1 MAFISGKDGT
11 LFASD
16 TEVTQLT
23 HWRIEKSVRHKAYT
37 ANDTGGSRKRVAG
50 ARDCTGRFEIQL
62 TESGNVPVEEG
73 DAVTLELHVDDSG
86 NNYYEVPAV
95 IDRVRAETD
104 VSEGKTVA
112 QSIDFSGN
120 GPIAAFGILA
130 GTGGSSSSGS

>member
-1 MAFISGKDGT
+1 MPFISGKDGT
-11 LFASD
+11 LYASD
-16 TEVTQLT
+16 IEVTQLT
-23 HWRIEKSVRHKAYT
+23 RWRIEKTVGQKAYT
-37 ANDTGGSRKRVAG
+37 ANDTGGARKRVVG
-50 ARDCTGRFEIQL
+50 VQDCTGQFKIQL

-95 IDRVRAETD
+95 IDRVHAETD

-120 GPIAAFGILA
+120 GPITAYGILA
-130 GTGGSSSSGS
+130 KNDASSSSGS